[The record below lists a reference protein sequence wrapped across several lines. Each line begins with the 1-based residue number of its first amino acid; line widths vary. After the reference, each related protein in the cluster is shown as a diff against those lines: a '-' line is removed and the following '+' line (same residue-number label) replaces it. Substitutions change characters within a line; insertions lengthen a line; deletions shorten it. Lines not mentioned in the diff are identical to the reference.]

1 MHYNE
6 LQFSPLDS
14 AGNAYSICL
23 VEPDSAGS
31 KPLGPNADRAVC
43 LVAIAGGIVYAIRF
57 ADLDNRQRCTP
68 LVVSRYILLDLK
80 SNFHAKR
87 KMFDEVVAFD
97 VEICSID
104 SLQANGKTFVGLTFS
119 KATRKPD
126 SNEPI
131 TYGFALFELVR
142 SSETKKMELVYLFK
156 HKLAYMPSLLT
167 HTKIYR
173 LHESKLEDVFV
184 CFCFEKSRHDMGCD
198 CEHEKENLRQQYFPD
213 IEHPLKNVFQAQF
226 ALANEN
232 KIRLSAWG
240 TDTGSLRVCAL
251 DLLSLDLLATCSLEY
266 DTSILNCRFL
276 WPAHASS
283 TVGASDRDYRD
294 PQLGLLVS
302 AITEPVVLFTG
313 LFASSSSSNSSG
325 NSSIPQRQVALPGT
339 RDLDCPAFLCVLD
352 VDEDGEDEI
361 VVGSFCQRIQIYK
374 RQSETGEYSLTF
386 ERLFNTPVQCVA
398 HADVTGDGVREL
410 LVLTVTG
417 LHVLQRS
424 RADIDTK
431 LRDRLRQL
439 GCLSS
444 ANEDAVRTAKSAS

>member
-23 VEPDSAGS
+23 VEPDSAVS
-31 KPLGPNADRAVC
+31 KPLSPNADRAVC

-104 SLQANGKTFVGLTFS
+104 SLQANSKTFVGLTFS

-126 SNEPI
+126 SSDPI

-167 HTKIYR
+167 HTK

-213 IEHPLKNVFQAQF
+213 IEHPLK
-226 ALANEN
+226 
-232 KIRLSAWG
+232 K
-240 TDTGSLRVCAL
+240 
-251 DLLSLDLLATCSLEY
+251 
-266 DTSILNCRFL
+266 FL

-283 TVGASDRDYRD
+283 TVGAADRDYRD

-361 VVGSFCQRIQIYK
+361 VVGSFCQRIRIYK
-374 RQSETGEYSLTF
+374 RQPETGEYSLTF